1 MPTISQTGLSKVN
14 TWVAQQRAF
23 KAANPLHR
31 VIIDVGME
39 SVHVPSCEKL
49 IERAYAGS
57 SHLPKTV
64 SALKCLDLSR
74 VFTQIQADF
83 DRPPG
88 GAGGLGIISET
99 QNWTGARFGRA
110 GHFGL
115 MNVSLLHSK
124 RRVQSFEGTRQ
135 KVQFFDVSPE
145 GKDGY
150 HYLGNFLSVQKRS
163 ENSFKDVPVDV
174 WMFDGYESGGDFVP
188 AFRLSV
194 PGITGELYPHCES
207 MENLAQMHVLGQGGF
222 KLAQHFGLLGKDD
235 AIADLVIGH
244 DGHTAFFKFN
254 MFLWFYEKFNND
266 VEAALQATRKLCVAT
281 IHAPQNGTI
290 PRTKG
295 EMVQQFYPEE
305 AERLWGSFAQDFGR
319 GSNALFV
326 EMRTSNSTGVVSP
339 IHLMVTGAEEKATS
353 RQFSNSALNLL
364 PDNIRVDDLKI
375 YPDTVDAESW
385 LGIATQLV
393 LDRHFDGWRQNP
405 GMFSQP
411 NVVDSAVSSGD
422 FRRDLAEAFSVQ
434 DEHLSQILKQYLP
447 RVFNV
452 EIPDNAIVFASL
464 RRATQYKIG
473 LLTSFLQHHKIF
485 EEISQR
491 LGRPIFYLFGGI
503 AHKDDSSSI
512 DALERLLND
521 ISEINDEGGNF
532 RADYLRDYDYYKA
545 KWIFP
550 GLSRRGCWVG
560 ATDPFST
567 RSQGTEA
574 FGPSYLKSAM
584 NGLYIMGSDDG
595 GAGCLRNLPT
605 VLIYGPATFAG
616 ETSFHNDLWSNPE
629 IAKLSR
635 FLLSSG
641 FIRVFEKMATQISG
655 DLDRFEKGR
664 GSYAPGMDAKIRSMF
679 HAISNYNGRVLME
692 EYLKETGR

>member
-1 MPTISQTGLSKVN
+1 MPTVSQAGILKFQN
-14 TWVAQQRAF
+14 WVSQQRKF
-23 KAANPLHR
+23 RSANPRHR
-31 VIIDVGME
+31 VVIDAGME
-39 SVHVPSCEKL
+39 SVYVPSCERL
-49 IERAYAGS
+49 IERAYANSGS
-57 SHLPKTV
+57 VPKTV
-64 SALKCLDLSR
+64 EELRCLDLSR
-74 VFTQIQADF
+74 IFSQIIADQ
-83 DRPPG
+83 DNPVG
-88 GAGGLGIISET
+88 GAGGLGTISET
-99 QNWTGARFGRA
+99 QNWTGARYGRA
-110 GHFGL
+110 DQFGL
-115 MNVSLLHSK
+115 MNISLLHSK
-124 RRVQSFEGTRQ
+124 KRAQSFEGHRQ
-135 KVQFFDVSPE
+135 KVQYFDVSPE

-150 HYLGNFLSVQKRS
+150 HYLGDFISVQKRTGD
-163 ENSFKDVPVDV
+163 SFEDLPVDV
-174 WMFDGYESGGDFVP
+174 WMFDGYKSDGDFVP

-222 KLAQHFGLLGKDD
+222 RLAQHFGLLGKDD

-254 MFLWFYEKFNND
+254 LFLWFYEKYD
-266 VEAALQATRKLCVAT
+266 HDTEAALQATRKLCVAT

-295 EMVQQFYPEE
+295 EMVQQFYPPD
-305 AERLWGSFAQDFGR
+305 AERLWGSFAEDFGK

-326 EMRTSNSTGVVSP
+326 EMRTSKATGVVSP
-339 IHLMVTGAEEKATS
+339 IHLMVTAAEEKATC
-353 RQFSNSALNLL
+353 RKFSSDALNLL
-364 PDNIRVDDLKI
+364 PDNIRVEDLKI
-375 YPDTVDAESW
+375 FPDTIDVESW
-385 LGIATQLV
+385 LGVATQLV
-393 LDRHFDGWRQNP
+393 LDNHFEGWRQNP
-405 GMFSQP
+405 GILGQQ
-411 NVVDSAVSSGD
+411 NIVDSAVANSQ
-422 FRRDLAEAFSVQ
+422 FRKDLAEAFTVQ
-434 DEHLSQILKQYLP
+434 DEHFSQILKYYLP

-452 EIPDNAIVFASL
+452 DVPENAIVFASL

-485 EEISQR
+485 GEISQK
-491 LGRPIFYLFGGI
+491 LGRPILYLFGGI

-521 ISEINDEGGNF
+521 ISTINDGNGAF
-532 RADYLRDYDYYKA
+532 KADYIKDYDYYKA
-545 KWIFP
+545 KWVFP

-605 VLIYGPATFAG
+605 VSIYGPATFAG
-616 ETSFHNDLWSNPE
+616 GTSFHNDLWSNPE
-629 IAKLSR
+629 IARLSR

-641 FIRVFEKMATQISG
+641 FIRVFEKVATNISS

-664 GSYAPGMDAKIRSMF
+664 GAYAPGMEAKIRSMF
-679 HAISNYNGRVLME
+679 QTIADYNGRVLMNA
-692 EYLKETGR
+692 YLQETGR

>member
-1 MPTISQTGLSKVN
+1 MITISQTGLNKVN

-23 KAANPLHR
+23 KSANSLHR
-31 VIIDVGME
+31 VFIDVGME
-39 SVHVPSCEKL
+39 SVHVPSNERL
-49 IERAYAGS
+49 IERAYES
-57 SHLPKTV
+57 SGNPPRTV
-64 SALKCLDLSR
+64 EALRCLDLSR
-74 VFTQIQADF
+74 VFAQIQADF

-110 GHFGL
+110 NHFGL

-145 GKDGY
+145 DKEGY
-150 HYLGNFLSVQKRS
+150 HYLGDFLSIQRRVGD
-163 ENSFKDVPVDV
+163 SFEDVPVNV
-174 WMFDGYESGGDFVP
+174 WMFDGYSSGEDFVP

-194 PGITGELYPHCES
+194 PGITGELYPHCGS
-207 MENLAQMHVLGQGGF
+207 PENLAQMHVLGQGGF
-222 KLAQHFGLLGKDD
+222 RLAQHFGLLGKDD

-244 DGHTAFFKFN
+244 DGHTALFKFN
-254 MFLWFYEKFNND
+254 MFLWFYEKFND

-290 PRTKG
+290 PRTTG
-295 EMVQQFYPEE
+295 DMVQQFYPEY
-305 AERLWGSFAQDFGR
+305 AERLWGEFGKDEGK

-326 EMRTSNSTGVVSP
+326 EMRTAKATGVVSP
-339 IHLMVTGAEEKATS
+339 IHLKVTAAEEKAQS
-353 RQFSNSALNLL
+353 RNFASNALNLL
-364 PDNIRVDDLKI
+364 PDNIRMDDLRI
-375 YPDTVDAESW
+375 YPDTVDVESW
-385 LGIATQLV
+385 LGFATQLV
-393 LDRHFDGWRQNP
+393 LDTHFDGWRQNP

-411 NVVDSAVSSGD
+411 NLVDAAVYNHK
-422 FRRDLAEAFSVQ
+422 FRRDLAEAFTVQ
-434 DEHLSQILKQYLP
+434 DEHLAQILKSYLP

-452 EIPDNAIVFASL
+452 DIPDNAIVFASL

-473 LLTSFLQHHKIF
+473 LLTSFLQHHNIF

-503 AHKDDSSSI
+503 AHKDDSPSI
-512 DALERLLND
+512 DALERLLTD
-521 ISEINDEGGNF
+521 IDAINGENGSF
-532 RADYLRDYDYYKA
+532 KADYLENYDYYKA

-605 VLIYGPATFAG
+605 VMIYGPATFAG
-616 ETSFHNDLWSNPE
+616 DTSFHNDLWSNGD
-629 IAKLSR
+629 IARLSR

-641 FIRVFEKMATQISG
+641 FIRVFERMATQISG

-664 GSYAPGMDAKIRSMF
+664 GEYAPGIDAKIRSMF
-679 HAISNYNGRVLME
+679 HTMANYNGHVLMDT
-692 EYLKETGR
+692 YLAETGR

>member
-1 MPTISQTGLSKVN
+1 MITISQTGLNKVN

-23 KAANPLHR
+23 KSANPLHR
-31 VIIDVGME
+31 VLIDVGME
-39 SVHVPSCEKL
+39 SVHVPSCERL
-49 IERAYAGS
+49 IERAYTASGN
-57 SHLPKTV
+57 PPRTV
-64 SALKCLDLSR
+64 EALRCLDLSR
-74 VFTQIQADF
+74 VFAQVQADF

-110 GHFGL
+110 NNFSL

-124 RRVQSFEGTRQ
+124 RRVQSFDGTRQ
-135 KVQFFDVSPE
+135 TVQFFDVSPE
-145 GKDGY
+145 DKEGY
-150 HYLGNFLSVQKRS
+150 HYLGDFLSVQRRAGD
-163 ENSFKDVPVDV
+163 SFEDVPVNV
-174 WMFDGYESGGDFVP
+174 WMFDGYSSGEDFVP

-194 PGITGELYPHCES
+194 PGITGELYPHCGS

-244 DGHTAFFKFN
+244 DGHTALFKFN
-254 MFLWFYEKFNND
+254 MFLWFYEKFND

-290 PRTKG
+290 PRTTG
-295 EMVQQFYPEE
+295 DMVQQFYPEN
-305 AERLWGSFAQDFGR
+305 AERLWGEFGKDEGK

-326 EMRTSNSTGVVSP
+326 EMRTAKRTGVVSP
-339 IHLMVTGAEEKATS
+339 IHHMVTAAEAKAQS
-353 RQFSNSALNLL
+353 RNFASNALNLL
-364 PDNIRVDDLKI
+364 PDNTRVEDLKI
-375 YPDTVDAESW
+375 YPDTVDVESW
-385 LGIATQLV
+385 LGCATQLV
-393 LDRHFDGWRQNP
+393 LDKHFERWRQNP

-411 NVVDSAVSSGD
+411 NLVDAAVYNRN
-422 FRRDLAEAFSVQ
+422 FRHDLAEAFTVQ
-434 DEHLSQILKQYLP
+434 DEHFAQILKSYLP

-473 LLTSFLQHHKIF
+473 LLTSFLQHHNIF
-485 EEISQR
+485 EEISQI

-503 AHKDDSSSI
+503 AHKDDSPSI

-521 ISEINDEGGNF
+521 IDTINGEGGSF
-532 RADYLRDYDYYKA
+532 KADYLKDYDYYKA

-616 ETSFHNDLWSNPE
+616 NTSLHNDLWGNQD
-629 IAKLSR
+629 IVRLSR

-641 FIRVFEKMATQISG
+641 FIRVFEKMAIQISG

-664 GSYAPGMDAKIRSMF
+664 GEYAPGMDAKIRSMF
-679 HAISNYNGRVLME
+679 HTIANYNGRVLMDT
-692 EYLKETGR
+692 YLAETGR